1 MFYICKGLVK
11 KNNIK
16 TNKIQH
22 MEGKSKFLFG
32 GAIMDPFFILD
43 ISSEIKP
50 KMYYNGIK

>member
-1 MFYICKGLVK
+1 
-11 KNNIK
+11 
-16 TNKIQH
+16 

-32 GAIMDPFFILD
+32 GAIMDPFFFILD